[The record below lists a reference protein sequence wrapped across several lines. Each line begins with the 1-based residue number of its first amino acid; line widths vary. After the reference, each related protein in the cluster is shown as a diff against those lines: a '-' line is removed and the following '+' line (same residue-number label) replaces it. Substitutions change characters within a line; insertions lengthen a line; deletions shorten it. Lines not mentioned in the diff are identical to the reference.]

1 MTNSINKKS
10 VQTNS
15 IIIPDTPA
23 IMFNEKEF
31 NKTLIVSD
39 LHIGYVYGRN
49 KKGII
54 LPESKRPEEDIIQLL
69 DETQPDT
76 LIFLGDFKDEIFGTS
91 HPIAGRIWKFLKQL
105 LEKTAVIIIKGNH
118 DGKIEEVI
126 PEEIKLIQADGLRL
140 TQKETNKSIGLWHG
154 HASPALDVWT
164 ADITISAHAHPAY
177 TFRDEIGSKITQK
190 VWVKAKWLNTKEG
203 EPDRMH
209 IIVPP
214 FNRYIDGYSVD
225 SEYFKTIVL
234 MRDAIDFDNAE
245 IFTLDGVLI
254 GTLKNLREDRRE
266 LEKKLSILRKE
277 VNASKKKRKY

>member
-1 MTNSINKKS
+1 
-10 VQTNS
+10 
-15 IIIPDTPA
+15 
-23 IMFNEKEF
+23 MFNEKEM

-54 LPESKRPEEDIIQLL
+54 LPESKRPEDDIIRLL
-69 DETQPDT
+69 DEKKPDT
-76 LIFLGDFKDEIFGTS
+76 LIFLGDFKDAIYGTP
-91 HPIAGRIWKFLKQL
+91 HPIAGRIWKFLKRL
-105 LEKTAVIIIKGNH
+105 VKKTNVIIVKGNH

-126 PEEIKLIQADGLRL
+126 PEEINLIQAEGFRL

-190 VWVKAKWLNTKEG
+190 VWVKAKWLNILEG
-203 EPDRMH
+203 KPDRIH
-209 IIVPP
+209 IIIPP
-214 FNRYIDGYSVD
+214 FNRYIEGYSID
-225 SEYFKTIVL
+225 SEYFRTIVL
-234 MRDAIDFDNAE
+234 MRDAIDFENAE
-245 IFTLDGVLI
+245 VFTLEGVLI
-254 GTLKNLREDRRE
+254 GTLRNLRENRRE
-266 LEKKLSILRKE
+266 LEKKLNTLRKE

>member
-39 LHIGYVYGRN
+39 LHIGYVYGKN

>member
-105 LEKTAVIIIKGNH
+105 MEKTTVIIIKGNH

-209 IIVPP
+209 IIIPP

-225 SEYFKTIVL
+225 SEFFKTIVL

>member
-1 MTNSINKKS
+1 MTNSINKKN

-23 IMFNEKEF
+23 IMINEKDF

-49 KKGII
+49 KRGII
-54 LPESKRPEEDIIQLL
+54 LPESKRPEDDIIQLL
-69 DETQPDT
+69 DEIQPDT

-91 HPIAGRIWKFLKQL
+91 HPIAGRILKFLRQL
-105 LEKTAVIIIKGNH
+105 LEKTNVIIIKGNH
-118 DGKIEEVI
+118 DGKIEEI
-126 PEEIKLIQADGLRL
+126 ISEEIKLIQADGLRL

-203 EPDRMH
+203 EPDRIH

-266 LEKKLSILRKE
+266 LEKKLSVLRKE

>member
-1 MTNSINKKS
+1 MTHSINEKKAQS
-10 VQTNS
+10 NS

-23 IMFNEKEF
+23 IMFNEKEY

-49 KKGII
+49 TKGII
-54 LPESKRPEEDIIQLL
+54 LPESKRPEDDIIRLL
-69 DETQPDT
+69 DEKQPDT
-76 LIFLGDFKDEIFGTS
+76 LIFLGDFKDDIYGTP

-105 LEKTAVIIIKGNH
+105 MKKTNVIIIKGNH
-118 DGKIEEVI
+118 DGKIEEII
-126 PEEIKLIQADGLRL
+126 PEEITLIQPEGLLL

-154 HASPALDVWT
+154 HASPALDAWT

-190 VWVKAKWLNTKEG
+190 VWVKAKWLNAKEG
-203 EPDRMH
+203 KPDRIH
-209 IIVPP
+209 IIIPP
-214 FNRYIDGYSVD
+214 FNRYIEGYSVD
-225 SEYFKTIVL
+225 SDYFKTIVL

-245 IFTLDGVLI
+245 IFTLEGILI
-254 GTLKNLREDRRE
+254 GTLKNLRENRRE
-266 LEKKLSILRKE
+266 LERRLNTLRKE

>member
-1 MTNSINKKS
+1 MTNSISKNN

-31 NKTLIVSD
+31 NRTLIVSD

-76 LIFLGDFKDEIFGTS
+76 LIFLGDFKDDIFGTS

-105 LEKTAVIIIKGNH
+105 LEKTTVIIIKGNH